1 MKFGPINGF
10 PMDIRRSTYLSR
22 SVFSQKF
29 AIFLA
34 KNCDIFDDFYQRPET
49 LLKCVCLCIN
59 RFVKSIIVTKNR
71 RKYTNFVIFSCLFL
85 GFLQN
90 LNIFG
95 DPENIQK
102 MNHFLT
108 IFGVSK
114 SLDFENIF
122 CPSGRQSV
130 KKNNI
135 IMVIF
140 SIPHQERKCQPILS
154 VDFDP
159 KPQIP
164 HDFLDLS

>member
-130 KKNNI
+130 KNYQVHHANN
-135 IMVIF
+135 F
-140 SIPHQERKCQPILS
+140 S
-154 VDFDP
+154 VDTV
-159 KPQIP
+159 
-164 HDFLDLS
+164 SYSGE

>member
-10 PMDIRRSTYLSR
+10 PTDIRRSTYLSR

-34 KNCDIFDDFYQRPET
+34 KNCDIFDDFYQRSET

-59 RFVKSIIVTKNR
+59 RFVKSMIVTK
-71 RKYTNFVIFSCLFL
+71 KTQKIHNFCHFFVFISRIF
-85 GFLQN
+85 QN

-130 KKNNI
+130 KKLTKRGGGT
-135 IMVIF
+135 
-140 SIPHQERKCQPILS
+140 P
-154 VDFDP
+154 
-159 KPQIP
+159 
-164 HDFLDLS
+164 